1 MGYDIERFVGYVNEG
16 LLCCI
21 CRDVLEDPL
30 QAPCEHAFCTAC
42 IHGWLVHH
50 NNCPEDRQAL
60 DMSVLRPLY
69 RYMKNDLNRLQLHC
83 KNGERGCEMVCSLE
97 SIDRHER
104 ECEYSQ
110 IPCSNAGCPVQIER
124 RNLDSHLAVCEYRS
138 RECPNGCGYTILRA
152 EDTQHNCVA
161 ELRTELELLRFVP
174 LPTPSCWYRL
184 SCSFGQ
190 WRPQLSCTLL
200 VTQVQFLKHLSWSS
214 VLLPVAIGF
223 EHQESLILMPGLELA
238 HSIERVKPLNRSEMI
253 CRVEEAKHEMESR
266 LDSQR
271 RHMVQ
276 KESLLQ
282 NEIEELKSQM
292 SRMMSEVRSLMA
304 AERQHRQ
311 ELEQA
316 ELEKRE
322 LMELLKGLQ
331 KDCRLNNTEGNKKST
346 NFRPLTRL
354 ESVKR
359 KPREV
364 TVI

>member
-16 LLCCI
+16 LLCSI

-50 NNCPEDRQAL
+50 SNCPEDRQMI
-60 DMSVLRPLY
+60 DVSSLRPLY

-83 KNGERGCEMVCSLE
+83 KNREYGCQMVCSLE

-110 IPCSNAGCPVQIER
+110 IPCSNAGCTVQIER
-124 RNLDSHLAVCEYRS
+124 RNLDGHLAVCEYRS
-138 RECPNGCGYTILRA
+138 RECPNGCGYTILSA

-161 ELRTELELLRFVP
+161 ELRTELELL
-174 LPTPSCWYRL
+174 
-184 SCSFGQ
+184 
-190 WRPQLSCTLL
+190 
-200 VTQVQFLKHLSWSS
+200 
-214 VLLPVAIGF
+214 
-223 EHQESLILMPGLELA
+223 
-238 HSIERVKPLNRSEMI
+238 RSEMI

-276 KESLLQ
+276 KESILQ

-292 SRMMSEVRSLMA
+292 SRMMSDVRSLMA

-322 LMELLKGLQ
+322 LMELLRGLQ
-331 KDCRLNNTEGNKKST
+331 KDCRLNTTEGSRKST
-346 NFRPLTRL
+346 NFRPLARL

>member
-1 MGYDIERFVGYVNEG
+1 MGYDTERFVGYVNEG
-16 LLCCI
+16 LLCSI

-50 NNCPEDRQAL
+50 SNCPEDRQMIDVSL
-60 DMSVLRPLY
+60 LRPLY
-69 RYMKNDLNRLQLHC
+69 RYMRNDLNRLQLHC
-83 KNGERGCEMVCSLE
+83 KNREYGCEMVCSLE

-110 IPCSNAGCPVQIER
+110 IACSNAGCTVQIER
-124 RNLDSHLAVCEYRS
+124 RNLDGHLAVCEYRS
-138 RECPNGCGYTILRA
+138 RECPNGCGYTILSA

-161 ELRTELELLRFVP
+161 ELRTELELL
-174 LPTPSCWYRL
+174 
-184 SCSFGQ
+184 
-190 WRPQLSCTLL
+190 
-200 VTQVQFLKHLSWSS
+200 
-214 VLLPVAIGF
+214 
-223 EHQESLILMPGLELA
+223 
-238 HSIERVKPLNRSEMI
+238 RSEMI

-276 KESLLQ
+276 KESILQ

-292 SRMMSEVRSLMA
+292 SRMMSDVRSLMA

-322 LMELLKGLQ
+322 LMELLRGLQ
-331 KDCRLNNTEGNKKST
+331 KDCRLTTTEGSRKST
-346 NFRPLTRL
+346 NFRPLARL

>member
-1 MGYDIERFVGYVNEG
+1 
-16 LLCCI
+16 
-21 CRDVLEDPL
+21 
-30 QAPCEHAFCTAC
+30 
-42 IHGWLVHH
+42 
-50 NNCPEDRQAL
+50 
-60 DMSVLRPLY
+60 MSVLRPLY

-83 KNGERGCEMVCSLE
+83 KNSEHGCEMVCSLE

-104 ECEYSQ
+104 ECEYGQ
-110 IPCSNAGCPVQIER
+110 ISCSNAGCPVQIER
-124 RNLDSHLAVCEYRS
+124 RNLDGHLTVCEYRS
-138 RECPNGCGYTILRA
+138 RECPNGCGYTILRV
-152 EDTQHNCVA
+152 EDAQHNCVA
-161 ELRTELELLRFVP
+161 ELRTELELL
-174 LPTPSCWYRL
+174 
-184 SCSFGQ
+184 
-190 WRPQLSCTLL
+190 
-200 VTQVQFLKHLSWSS
+200 
-214 VLLPVAIGF
+214 
-223 EHQESLILMPGLELA
+223 
-238 HSIERVKPLNRSEMI
+238 RSEMI

-292 SRMMSEVRSLMA
+292 SRMMSDVRSLMA

-316 ELEKRE
+316 DLEKRE

-331 KDCRLNNTEGNKKST
+331 KDCRLNNTEGNKKSA

>member
-16 LLCCI
+16 LLCSI

-30 QAPCEHAFCTAC
+30 QAPCEHAFCTVC

-50 NNCPEDRQAL
+50 SNCPEDRQMIDVSL
-60 DMSVLRPLY
+60 LRPLY

-83 KNGERGCEMVCSLE
+83 KNREYGCEMVCSLE

-110 IPCSNAGCPVQIER
+110 IPCSNAGCTVQIER
-124 RNLDSHLAVCEYRS
+124 RNLDGHLAVCEYRS
-138 RECPNGCGYTILRA
+138 RECPNGCGYTILSA

-161 ELRTELELLRFVP
+161 ELRTELELL
-174 LPTPSCWYRL
+174 
-184 SCSFGQ
+184 
-190 WRPQLSCTLL
+190 
-200 VTQVQFLKHLSWSS
+200 
-214 VLLPVAIGF
+214 
-223 EHQESLILMPGLELA
+223 
-238 HSIERVKPLNRSEMI
+238 RSEMI

-276 KESLLQ
+276 KESILQ

-292 SRMMSEVRSLMA
+292 SRMMSDVRSLMA

-322 LMELLKGLQ
+322 LMELLRGLQ
-331 KDCRLNNTEGNKKST
+331 KDCRLTTTEGSRKST
-346 NFRPLTRL
+346 NFRPLARL

>member
-1 MGYDIERFVGYVNEG
+1 MGSMGYDIERFVGYVNEG
-16 LLCCI
+16 LLCSI

-50 NNCPEDRQAL
+50 SNCPEDRQAI
-60 DMSVLRPLY
+60 DVSVLRPLY

-83 KNGERGCEMVCSLE
+83 KNREYGCEMVCSLE

-110 IPCSNAGCPVQIER
+110 IPCSNAGCTIQVER
-124 RNLDSHLAVCEYRS
+124 RNLDVHLAVCEYRS
-138 RECPNGCGYTILRA
+138 RECPNGCGYTILSA

-161 ELRTELELLRFVP
+161 ELRTELELL
-174 LPTPSCWYRL
+174 
-184 SCSFGQ
+184 
-190 WRPQLSCTLL
+190 
-200 VTQVQFLKHLSWSS
+200 
-214 VLLPVAIGF
+214 
-223 EHQESLILMPGLELA
+223 
-238 HSIERVKPLNRSEMI
+238 RSEMI

-276 KESLLQ
+276 KESILQ

-292 SRMMSEVRSLMA
+292 SRMMSDVRSLMA

-322 LMELLKGLQ
+322 LMELLRGLQ
-331 KDCRLNNTEGNKKST
+331 KDCRLSTTEGSRKPT
-346 NFRPLTRL
+346 AFRPLTRL
-354 ESVKR
+354 ESAKR

>member
-16 LLCCI
+16 LLCSI

-50 NNCPEDRQAL
+50 SNCPEDRQMIDVSL
-60 DMSVLRPLY
+60 LRPLY

-83 KNGERGCEMVCSLE
+83 KNRENGCEMVCSLE

-110 IPCSNAGCPVQIER
+110 IPCSNAGCTAQIER
-124 RNLDSHLAVCEYRS
+124 RNLDGHLAVCEFRS
-138 RECPNGCGYTILRA
+138 RECPNGCGYTILSA

-161 ELRTELELLRFVP
+161 ELRTELELL
-174 LPTPSCWYRL
+174 
-184 SCSFGQ
+184 
-190 WRPQLSCTLL
+190 
-200 VTQVQFLKHLSWSS
+200 
-214 VLLPVAIGF
+214 
-223 EHQESLILMPGLELA
+223 
-238 HSIERVKPLNRSEMI
+238 RSEMI

-276 KESLLQ
+276 KESILQ

-292 SRMMSEVRSLMA
+292 SRLMSDVRSLMA

-322 LMELLKGLQ
+322 LMELLRGLQ
-331 KDCRLNNTEGNKKST
+331 KDCRLTTTEGSRKST
-346 NFRPLTRL
+346 NFRPLARL

>member
-1 MGYDIERFVGYVNEG
+1 MGYDLERFVGYVNEG
-16 LLCCI
+16 LLCSI

-50 NNCPEDRQAL
+50 SNCPEDRQVIDVSL
-60 DMSVLRPLY
+60 LRPLY

-83 KNGERGCEMVCSLE
+83 RNREYGCEMVCSLE

-110 IPCSNAGCPVQIER
+110 IPCSNAGCTVQIER
-124 RNLDSHLAVCEYRS
+124 RNLDGHLAVCEFRS
-138 RECPNGCGYTILRA
+138 RECPNGCGYTILSA

-161 ELRTELELLRFVP
+161 ELRTELELL
-174 LPTPSCWYRL
+174 
-184 SCSFGQ
+184 
-190 WRPQLSCTLL
+190 
-200 VTQVQFLKHLSWSS
+200 
-214 VLLPVAIGF
+214 
-223 EHQESLILMPGLELA
+223 
-238 HSIERVKPLNRSEMI
+238 RSEMI

-276 KESLLQ
+276 KESILQ

-292 SRMMSEVRSLMA
+292 SRMMSDVRSLMA

-331 KDCRLNNTEGNKKST
+331 KDCRLTTTEGSRKS

>member
-16 LLCCI
+16 LLCSI

-50 NNCPEDRQAL
+50 SNCPEDRQMIDVSL
-60 DMSVLRPLY
+60 LRPLY

-83 KNGERGCEMVCSLE
+83 KNREYGCEMVCSLE

-110 IPCSNAGCPVQIER
+110 IPCSNAGESGCLAARRLSGICKSFFPCLRDLTR
-124 RNLDSHLAVCEYRS
+124 RNKL
-138 RECPNGCGYTILRA
+138 
-152 EDTQHNCVA
+152 
-161 ELRTELELLRFVP
+161 F
-174 LPTPSCWYRL
+174 
-184 SCSFGQ
+184 
-190 WRPQLSCTLL
+190 
-200 VTQVQFLKHLSWSS
+200 
-214 VLLPVAIGF
+214 
-223 EHQESLILMPGLELA
+223 
-238 HSIERVKPLNRSEMI
+238 RSEMI

-276 KESLLQ
+276 KESVLQ

-292 SRMMSEVRSLMA
+292 SRMMSDVRSLMA

-322 LMELLKGLQ
+322 L
-331 KDCRLNNTEGNKKST
+331 
-346 NFRPLTRL
+346 
-354 ESVKR
+354 
-359 KPREV
+359 
-364 TVI
+364 

>member
-16 LLCCI
+16 LLCSI

-50 NNCPEDRQAL
+50 SNCPEDRQVIDVSL
-60 DMSVLRPLY
+60 LRPLY

-83 KNGERGCEMVCSLE
+83 RNREYGCEMVCSLE

-110 IPCSNAGCPVQIER
+110 IPCSNAGCTVQIER
-124 RNLDSHLAVCEYRS
+124 RNLDGHLAVCEFRS
-138 RECPNGCGYTILRA
+138 RECPNGCGYTILSA

-161 ELRTELELLRFVP
+161 ELRTELELL
-174 LPTPSCWYRL
+174 
-184 SCSFGQ
+184 
-190 WRPQLSCTLL
+190 
-200 VTQVQFLKHLSWSS
+200 
-214 VLLPVAIGF
+214 
-223 EHQESLILMPGLELA
+223 
-238 HSIERVKPLNRSEMI
+238 RSEMI

-276 KESLLQ
+276 KESILQ

-292 SRMMSEVRSLMA
+292 SRMMSDVRSLMA

-331 KDCRLNNTEGNKKST
+331 KDCRLTTTEGSRKS

>member
-1 MGYDIERFVGYVNEG
+1 MGYDIDRFVGYVNEG
-16 LLCCI
+16 LLCSI

-50 NNCPEDRQAL
+50 SNCPEDRQMIDVSL
-60 DMSVLRPLY
+60 LRPLY

-83 KNGERGCEMVCSLE
+83 KNREYGCEMVCSLE

-110 IPCSNAGCPVQIER
+110 IPCSNAGCTVHIER
-124 RNLDSHLAVCEYRS
+124 RNLDRHLAVCEYRS
-138 RECPNGCGYTILRA
+138 RECPNGCGYTILSA

-161 ELRTELELLRFVP
+161 ELRTELELL
-174 LPTPSCWYRL
+174 
-184 SCSFGQ
+184 
-190 WRPQLSCTLL
+190 
-200 VTQVQFLKHLSWSS
+200 
-214 VLLPVAIGF
+214 
-223 EHQESLILMPGLELA
+223 
-238 HSIERVKPLNRSEMI
+238 RSEMI

-276 KESLLQ
+276 KESILQ

-292 SRMMSEVRSLMA
+292 SRMMSDVRSLMA

-322 LMELLKGLQ
+322 LMELLRGLQ
-331 KDCRLNNTEGNKKST
+331 KDCRGTTTEGSRKLT

>member
-16 LLCCI
+16 LLCSI

-50 NNCPEDRQAL
+50 SNCPEDRQMIDISL
-60 DMSVLRPLY
+60 LRPLY

-83 KNGERGCEMVCSLE
+83 KNREYGCEMVCSLE

-110 IPCSNAGCPVQIER
+110 IPCSNAGCTVQIER
-124 RNLDSHLAVCEYRS
+124 RNLDGHLAVCEYRS
-138 RECPNGCGYTILRA
+138 RECPNGCGYTILSA

-161 ELRTELELLRFVP
+161 ELRTELELL
-174 LPTPSCWYRL
+174 
-184 SCSFGQ
+184 
-190 WRPQLSCTLL
+190 
-200 VTQVQFLKHLSWSS
+200 
-214 VLLPVAIGF
+214 
-223 EHQESLILMPGLELA
+223 
-238 HSIERVKPLNRSEMI
+238 RSEMI

-276 KESLLQ
+276 KESILQ

-292 SRMMSEVRSLMA
+292 SRMMSDIRSLMA

-322 LMELLKGLQ
+322 LMELLRGLQ
-331 KDCRLNNTEGNKKST
+331 KDCRLTTTEGSRKAT
-346 NFRPLTRL
+346 NFRPLARL

>member
-1 MGYDIERFVGYVNEG
+1 MGYDIDRFVGYVNEG
-16 LLCCI
+16 LLCSI
-21 CRDVLEDPL
+21 CRDVLEDAL
-30 QAPCEHAFCTAC
+30 QAPCEHAFCSAC

-50 NNCPEDRQAL
+50 SNCPEDRQVIDVSL
-60 DMSVLRPLY
+60 LRPLY

-83 KNGERGCEMVCSLE
+83 RNREYGCEMVCSLE

-110 IPCSNAGCPVQIER
+110 IPCSNAGCTVQIER
-124 RNLDSHLAVCEYRS
+124 RNLDGHLAV
-138 RECPNGCGYTILRA
+138 
-152 EDTQHNCVA
+152 
-161 ELRTELELLRFVP
+161 
-174 LPTPSCWYRL
+174 
-184 SCSFGQ
+184 
-190 WRPQLSCTLL
+190 
-200 VTQVQFLKHLSWSS
+200 
-214 VLLPVAIGF
+214 
-223 EHQESLILMPGLELA
+223 
-238 HSIERVKPLNRSEMI
+238 SEMI
-253 CRVEEAKHEMESR
+253 CKVEEAKHEMESR

-276 KESLLQ
+276 KESILQ
-282 NEIEELKSQM
+282 NEIEELKSQVSRLM
-292 SRMMSEVRSLMA
+292 SDVRSLMA
-304 AERQHRQ
+304 VERQHRQ

-331 KDCRLNNTEGNKKST
+331 KDCRLTTTEGSKKST
-346 NFRPLTRL
+346 HFRPLTRI

>member
-1 MGYDIERFVGYVNEG
+1 MGYDTERFVGYVNEG

-30 QAPCEHAFCTAC
+30 QAPCEHAFCSSC
-42 IHGWLVHH
+42 IYGWLVHH

-83 KNGERGCEMVCSLE
+83 KNRDRGCEMICSLE

-110 IPCSNAGCPVQIER
+110 ISCSNAGCPVQIER
-124 RNLDSHLAVCEYRS
+124 RNLDGHLAVCEYRS

-152 EDTQHNCVA
+152 EDTQHNCIA
-161 ELRTELELLRFVP
+161 ELRTELELL
-174 LPTPSCWYRL
+174 
-184 SCSFGQ
+184 
-190 WRPQLSCTLL
+190 
-200 VTQVQFLKHLSWSS
+200 
-214 VLLPVAIGF
+214 
-223 EHQESLILMPGLELA
+223 
-238 HSIERVKPLNRSEMI
+238 RSEMI

-292 SRMMSEVRSLMA
+292 SRIMSDVRSLMA

-322 LMELLKGLQ
+322 LMELLKDLQ
-331 KDCRLNNTEGNKKST
+331 KDCRLNNTEGKKKST